1 MTPRVRLALW
11 IAGAT
16 AGFVAAIVVAA
27 SSRTDQPVLSSVLIV
42 AVGWAFI
49 VGGLIALERRPDNR
63 FGLLMAGEGFA
74 WFLAAL
80 GASDNAAIFTAGYLG
95 SSLYLAVLG
104 HTILAYPTGR
114 LPDRA
119 SRIIVAIAYLITTA
133 GTLAVV
139 LTAHPEDLH
148 CTDCPSNELA
158 LAHSGTVASALNT
171 ALNATGFLLCLAAV
185 TVLVRRWRGS
195 TPAAR
200 KLLAPV
206 FLTGALAI
214 AALAVQTGL
223 QIVIDV
229 PIAQVGTNLVF
240 GLIPLG
246 FMFGLLRSGLARSS
260 AVGGLIQDIGRSSGS
275 PEAIRAAL
283 GASLADPELKV
294 AYWIPGKGQFVD
306 ADGVPVFDPPEGSR
320 RTTTAVE
327 YDGQTVARLEHDIAL
342 ADDPELLQAACAAAG
357 LALANAR
364 LTTELRTRLKELGA
378 SERRWRELLE
388 RVQLIAVSLDLQGKI
403 EYANPFLAQLTGWE
417 RDELIGRD
425 WLETFNGEER
435 EYLERM
441 RRADVLPY
449 EENFIYTKSGER
461 RVIAWS
467 NTVQRDVDG
476 TVVGATSIGADIT
489 DRRTAEKAL
498 RALLVEHTALERV
511 ARLVAEGR
519 SRHIV
524 FERVTEEAGRLLSA
538 ASCNLVR
545 FREDGTG
552 LVFGGWGEP
561 GANPILAGSV
571 VQLDDDSTAARV
583 RRQAGPVRVDSYAE
597 LEGDLARRVRETGI
611 QSAIGAPI
619 VVSGEMWGALVAFSL
634 EESSFPDGAEHRL
647 AAFAGLVGLAI
658 ANADAREQLAAS
670 RARIVA
676 AGDAERRRL
685 ERDLHDGA
693 QQRLVSLSL
702 ALRLARSQLRGT
714 RRAPA
719 AAARA
724 AREELD
730 LGAGR
735 AARPCPRHPPGG
747 AHRPR
752 AGARA
757 GGAAPAERRLPVELA
772 TPSTGGCP
780 SRSRLP
786 RTTWSPRRWPTSA
799 SMPGA
804 TRRASG
810 SCARTGGHREVV
822 TTAWAAPTRR
832 RAPGC
837 AAWPTASR
845 RWTAGCDRQPAAA
858 RAPRSG
864 GDPVRVVLAE
874 DSVLLR
880 EGMARC
886 SRTRGSRS
894 SARST
899 TPTSCCGGRAHSPTW
914 RSSTSGCPRPTPTR
928 GCGRRADP
936 RRLPAS
942 VCWCCASTWSRRT
955 RWSCCRA
962 ARRASAT
969 CSRIGSPTS
978 TSSSTPCGGWR
989 EGGGAA
995 RPDRGRQLVGR
1006 RRSDD
1011 PLSRSRHA
1019 SARCWS

>member
-148 CTDCPSNELA
+148 CTDCPSNELV

-388 RVQLIAVSLDLQGKI
+388 RVQLIAVSLGLQGKI

-685 ERDLHDGA
+685 ERNLHDGA

-702 ALRLARSQLRGT
+702 ALRLARSQLT
-714 RRAPA
+714 RDA
-719 AAARA
+719 
-724 AREELD
+724 E
-730 LGAGR
+730 GAGR
-735 AARPCPRHPPGG
+735 TLEAASEELNLALAELRDLARGIHPAVLSDRGLQPALEGLTLRMAERGLVVDMEDALDQRLPEQVEVAAYYVVAESLANVSKYAGADRVSVRVMRENGRAIVEVRDDGRGGADPGRGSGLRGLFDRVEALDGRLSIDSPPGAG
-747 AHRPR
+747 TTIR
-752 AGARA
+752 A
-757 GGAAPAERRLPVELA
+757 E
-772 TPSTGGCP
+772 
-780 SRSRLP
+780 
-786 RTTWSPRRWPTSA
+786 
-799 SMPGA
+799 
-804 TRRASG
+804 
-810 SCARTGGHREVV
+810 
-822 TTAWAAPTRR
+822 
-832 RAPGC
+832 
-837 AAWPTASR
+837 
-845 RWTAGCDRQPAAA
+845 
-858 RAPRSG
+858 
-864 GDPVRVVLAE
+864 
-874 DSVLLR
+874 
-880 EGMARC
+880 
-886 SRTRGSRS
+886 
-894 SARST
+894 
-899 TPTSCCGGRAHSPTW
+899 
-914 RSSTSGCPRPTPTR
+914 
-928 GCGRRADP
+928 
-936 RRLPAS
+936 
-942 VCWCCASTWSRRT
+942 
-955 RWSCCRA
+955 
-962 ARRASAT
+962 
-969 CSRIGSPTS
+969 I
-978 TSSSTPCGGWR
+978 PCG
-989 EGGGAA
+989 
-995 RPDRGRQLVGR
+995 
-1006 RRSDD
+1006 
-1011 PLSRSRHA
+1011 
-1019 SARCWS
+1019 